1 MSSLIA
7 VWKYARAGQGAV
19 PPSRRSNQVA
29 PWSSLAQTSAQIT
42 LSPGTDHERP
52 ILRAAFRLLRTHWD
66 QAALRLIG
74 IGVTVVPPATGEYQP
89 ELFDL
94 TLPLSSEDAALDVEI
109 VGMRQGRE

>member
-1 MSSLIA
+1 MGLA
-7 VWKYARAGQGAV
+7 VHVAERVKD
-19 PPSRRSNQVA
+19 RSY
-29 PWSSLAQTSAQIT
+29 LATTVVLKLRWADFRTITRQIT